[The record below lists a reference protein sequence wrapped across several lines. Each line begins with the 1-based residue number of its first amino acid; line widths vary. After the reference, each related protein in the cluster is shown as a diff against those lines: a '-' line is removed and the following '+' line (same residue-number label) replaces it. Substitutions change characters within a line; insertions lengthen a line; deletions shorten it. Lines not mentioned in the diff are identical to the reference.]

1 VSAARA
7 RRRAAS
13 AACALALLAGAAWA
27 DSPAPAPAPGA
38 SVAAPAS
45 DPSGGRQFSAAVIA
59 LPGGAVADVPV
70 TTYVQLRFKGIE
82 RQTKDLS
89 CGAAALATLLKG
101 YFGIPVSETGVI
113 TAMLAN
119 ASAQDARDIAQN
131 GFSML
136 ELKRYAESWGLTAGG
151 FKANRTEELRK
162 LRVPVIALINSRGYN
177 HFVVIRRVRGDQVAI
192 ADPAYG
198 NRVESLKAFG
208 KRWDQVILVAVAPG
222 RPVNLAFTE
231 GFQVPTDPR
240 AVQLFLTRSYSP
252 ALSYGPGDFY

>member
-1 VSAARA
+1 MSAART

-13 AACALALLAGAAWA
+13 AAFALALLAGAAQA
-27 DSPAPAPAPGA
+27 EDLSPPAGAPIPP
-38 SVAAPAS
+38 PAS
-45 DPSGGRQFSAAVIA
+45 NPFSARRFSTAVIA
-59 LPGGAVADVPV
+59 LPGGAQADVPV
-70 TTYVQLRFKGIE
+70 KTYVQMRFKGIE

-89 CGAAALATLLKG
+89 CGAAALATLLNG
-101 YFGIPVSETGVI
+101 YFGIPVGETEVI

-119 ASAQDARDIAQN
+119 ASPQDARDIAQN

-151 FKANRTEELRK
+151 FRANRTEELRK

-222 RPVNLAFTE
+222 RPVNVAFTE

>member
-1 VSAARA
+1 MSPARA
-7 RRRAAS
+7 IGRAAS
-13 AACALALLAGAAWA
+13 AACALALLAGAARA
-27 DSPAPAPAPGA
+27 EDPPPPTGAPIPPPAN
-38 SVAAPAS
+38 
-45 DPSGGRQFSAAVIA
+45 DPSGNRGFSASVIA
-59 LPGGAVADVPV
+59 LPGGAQADVPV
-70 TTYVQLRFKGIE
+70 QTYVQLRFKGIE

-101 YFGIPVSETGVI
+101 YFGIPVTETTVI
-113 TAMLAN
+113 AGMLAN
-119 ASAQDARDIAQN
+119 ASPQDARDIAQN

-136 ELKRYAESWGLTAGG
+136 ELKHYAESWGLTAGG
-151 FKANRTEELRK
+151 FRANRAEELRK
-162 LRVPVIALINSRGYN
+162 LRAPVIALINSRGYN

-222 RPVNLAFTE
+222 RPVNVAFME

-240 AVQLFLTRSYSP
+240 AVQLFLTRSYAP

>member
-1 VSAARA
+1 MSAARTI
-7 RRRAAS
+7 RRTAH
-13 AACALALLAGAAWA
+13 AACVLAVLAGAARA
-27 DSPAPAPAPGA
+27 QDRPSASGAPIA
-38 SVAAPAS
+38 SSAA
-45 DPSGGRQFSAAVIA
+45 DPSGGRRYSASVMA
-59 LPGGAVADVPV
+59 LPGGAQADVPV
-70 TTYVQLRFKGIE
+70 KTYVQLRFKGIE

-89 CGAAALATLLKG
+89 CGAAAMATLLKG
-101 YFGIPVSETGVI
+101 YFGIPVSETAVI
-113 TAMLAN
+113 TAMLAS
-119 ASAQDARDIAQN
+119 ASPQDARDIAQN

-151 FKANRTEELRK
+151 FRANRAEELRK
-162 LRVPVIALINSRGYN
+162 LRAPVIALIDSRGYN

-222 RPVNLAFTE
+222 RPVNVAFME
-231 GFQVPTDPR
+231 NFQVPTDPR
-240 AVQLFLTRSYSP
+240 AVQLFLTRSYAP